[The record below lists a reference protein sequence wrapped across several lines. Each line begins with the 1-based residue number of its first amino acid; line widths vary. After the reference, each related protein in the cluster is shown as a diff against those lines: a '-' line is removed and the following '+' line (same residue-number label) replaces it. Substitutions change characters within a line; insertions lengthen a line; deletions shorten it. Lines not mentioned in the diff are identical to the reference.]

1 MLAEMKPSA
10 FARHYPEGQA
20 RNTAIAR
27 HATAKI
33 RQQHEQ
39 MGFHEGWGIVLDQ
52 LVHNPVPNLTLGCVG
67 PRKRSAAGRDD
78 KRDQVEGD
86 LSARATLILRVM
98 EFPSLSTYR
107 FGQILS
113 GEVFSA

>member
-39 MGFHEGWGIVLDQ
+39 MGFHEGGGIVLDQ
-52 LVHNPVPNLTLGCVG
+52 LGAYAKGLKGGVSQCCWATVSSDALT
-67 PRKRSAAGRDD
+67 PA
-78 KRDQVEGD
+78 
-86 LSARATLILRVM
+86 LSRREREKTAPDI
-98 EFPSLSTYR
+98 PSP
-107 FGQILS
+107 
-113 GEVFSA
+113 